1 MTLESLINLVDDISG
16 ADPLKNSRA
25 RPVIIARTLLVNIL
39 FEEGYSEHAVG
50 EMIGFSR
57 DTIHHY
63 RRLMQDA
70 RKYNNDAVLIKKWDE
85 LQKVL
90 ALQGGGVRETEQTA
104 REAVVTAGRYMKTAD
119 GKVYI
124 ETDCIPVD
132 AKKVRAGDRVK
143 TIVILKYNEE

>member
-1 MTLESLINLVDDISG
+1 MTLENLINLVDDIAG

-25 RPVIIARTLLVNIL
+25 RPVVIARTLLVNVL

-50 EMIGFSR
+50 DMIGFSR

-70 RKYNNDAVLIKKWDE
+70 RKYNNDAVMMKKWDE
-85 LQKVL
+85 LHKVL
-90 ALQGGGVRETEQTA
+90 ALQGGGVRETEHTA
-104 REAVVTAGRYMKTAD
+104 REAVVTAGRYMKAD

-124 ETDCIPVD
+124 ETDFIPVD
-132 AKKVRAGDRVK
+132 PKNVRAGDRVK